1 MMVDYSDWLNSLPG
15 EFHLNTG
22 WFLVI
27 AIVSVS
33 VMFLILARCRDL
45 TDSLGWEKCQACIT
59 SLIIIAAWAIGLLW
73 LSTTTGTEPQYLTF
87 TEKTERTFNVSHL
100 RCENIG
106 GCPSKKLPEDRTEA
120 TWLQGNRYVKGWIL
134 VDGNKVGLVGSNGI
148 LLTVK
153 ES

>member
-59 SLIIIAAWAIGLLW
+59 SLIIAAWAIGLLW

-87 TEKTERTFNVSHL
+87 TEKDGTDVQCQSSAL
-100 RCENIG
+100 RKYRRMPIQ
-106 GCPSKKLPEDRTEA
+106 EA
-120 TWLQGNRYVKGWIL
+120 AGR
-134 VDGNKVGLVGSNGI
+134 
-148 LLTVK
+148 
-153 ES
+153 

>member
-1 MMVDYSDWLNSLPG
+1 MMVDYSDWLNSLPR

-59 SLIIIAAWAIGLLW
+59 SLIMPPVVPEKLRTLDRGRPWRDSQFASTR
-73 LSTTTGTEPQYLTF
+73 LS
-87 TEKTERTFNVSHL
+87 
-100 RCENIG
+100 
-106 GCPSKKLPEDRTEA
+106 PSRDMSR
-120 TWLQGNRYVKGWIL
+120 
-134 VDGNKVGLVGSNGI
+134 
-148 LLTVK
+148 
-153 ES
+153 

>member
-59 SLIIIAAWAIGLLW
+59 SLIIAAWAIGLLW
-73 LSTTTGTEPQYLTF
+73 FVNYNRNGATVLDVHGKDGTDVQCQ
-87 TEKTERTFNVSHL
+87 SSAL
-100 RCENIG
+100 RKYRRMPIQ
-106 GCPSKKLPEDRTEA
+106 EA
-120 TWLQGNRYVKGWIL
+120 AGR
-134 VDGNKVGLVGSNGI
+134 
-148 LLTVK
+148 
-153 ES
+153 

>member
-1 MMVDYSDWLNSLPG
+1 MMVDYSDWLNSLPR

-59 SLIIIAAWAIGLLW
+59 SLIIAAWAIGLL
-73 LSTTTGTEPQYLTF
+73 
-87 TEKTERTFNVSHL
+87 
-100 RCENIG
+100 CENIG
-106 GCPSKKLPEDRTEA
+106 GCSSKKLPEDRTEA

>member
-1 MMVDYSDWLNSLPG
+1 MMVDYSDWLNSLPR

-59 SLIIIAAWAIGLLW
+59 SLIIAAWAIGLLW

-87 TEKTERTFNVSHL
+87 TEKTERTFN
-100 RCENIG
+100 
-106 GCPSKKLPEDRTEA
+106 
-120 TWLQGNRYVKGWIL
+120 
-134 VDGNKVGLVGSNGI
+134 
-148 LLTVK
+148 LT
-153 ES
+153 SPHG

>member
-45 TDSLGWEKCQACIT
+45 TDSLGWEKC
-59 SLIIIAAWAIGLLW
+59 
-73 LSTTTGTEPQYLTF
+73 
-87 TEKTERTFNVSHL
+87 
-100 RCENIG
+100 
-106 GCPSKKLPEDRTEA
+106 
-120 TWLQGNRYVKGWIL
+120 
-134 VDGNKVGLVGSNGI
+134 
-148 LLTVK
+148 
-153 ES
+153 

>member
-1 MMVDYSDWLNSLPG
+1 MMVDYSDWLNSLPR

-59 SLIIIAAWAIGLLW
+59 SLIIAAWAIGLLW

-120 TWLQGNRYVKGWIL
+120 T
-134 VDGNKVGLVGSNGI
+134 
-148 LLTVK
+148 
-153 ES
+153 

>member
-45 TDSLGWEKCQACIT
+45 TDSLGWGKMPSMHHKPHHRRLGNWTALVVNYNRNGATVLDVHGKDGTDVQCQSSALRKYQRMPIQE
-59 SLIIIAAWAIGLLW
+59 AAG
-73 LSTTTGTEPQYLTF
+73 
-87 TEKTERTFNVSHL
+87 R
-100 RCENIG
+100 
-106 GCPSKKLPEDRTEA
+106 
-120 TWLQGNRYVKGWIL
+120 
-134 VDGNKVGLVGSNGI
+134 
-148 LLTVK
+148 
-153 ES
+153 